1 MVPSPVLFCMLSK
14 VADSTYFMLPLY
26 VCCLIPVFSFHSGF
40 FWVANARFR
49 SFKHLPKELNP
60 KAFTTCYL
68 LLYSPCNFM
77 VSQQFS
83 KKICCLLMYCVL
95 YVNILRF
102 HITHFNILYSWIC
115 KSQLLIGKVSLENAA
130 SEGEPGLCSW

>member
-49 SFKHLPKELNP
+49 SFKHLPKEL
-60 KAFTTCYL
+60 
-68 LLYSPCNFM
+68 
-77 VSQQFS
+77 
-83 KKICCLLMYCVL
+83 
-95 YVNILRF
+95 
-102 HITHFNILYSWIC
+102 ILYYI
-115 KSQLLIGKVSLENAA
+115 LFIIVFSLHFHGPSAVF
-130 SEGEPGLCSW
+130 